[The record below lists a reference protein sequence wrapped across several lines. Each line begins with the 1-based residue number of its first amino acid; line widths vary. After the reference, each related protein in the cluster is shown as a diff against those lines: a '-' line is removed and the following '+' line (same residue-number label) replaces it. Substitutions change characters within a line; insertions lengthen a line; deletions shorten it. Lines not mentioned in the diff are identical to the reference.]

1 MAASRDQQGEL
12 SMTPERWQQI
22 RNVLEKALELVP
34 EQRSAFLERACSSD
48 PLLRQEVEVLLAS
61 VDEANSGFLQSSLLR
76 GTNASDTKLFRKGET
91 ISHYR
96 VIEKLG
102 AGGMGVVYKAEDIRL
117 QRYVALKFLPDD
129 VARDPKAL
137 QRFRWEASAASSL
150 NHPGICTVYEVEEHD
165 GQPVIVMELL
175 EGETLR
181 ERLFHGPLVPA
192 VLLDLGL
199 QASDALAAAHA
210 QGIIH
215 RDIKPANIFM
225 TPQGRVKILDF
236 GVAKAIAAPRS
247 ETGPGEESLTGEGV
261 IVGTTAYMSP
271 EQLRG
276 EEIDVRSDLFSFGV
290 VLYEAA
296 TGQGPFMGK
305 NRVLLMNAILNEE
318 PVPPCRVNPGLPEA
332 WGIIIAKALTKD
344 CKQRYQSAADMR
356 ADLELLTRESQDR
369 FIAALKGTV
378 RGNGKSAPVPMLM
391 VPAESSPETVSRSSR
406 PFIRTVP
413 GVALLVIVL
422 VSAMIASG
430 LWYRQVRLARRL
442 TEKDSIVL
450 ADFTNTTGD
459 AIFDD
464 TLKTALNIS
473 LRQSPFLNVLSDRQV
488 AKTLKLMTRPSSTKL
503 TPEVAGELC
512 QRAGSKAYVAGSI
525 GNLGSE
531 YVVGLKTA
539 NCASGDTLAEE
550 QVTAKSKE
558 KVLDALGKAASK
570 MRGELGESLTTIQKF
585 DVPLYQATTPSL
597 EALRAY
603 SLGGKAYA
611 EKGAAAALP
620 YTTRAIEL
628 DPEFAM
634 GYWAVGGDYSDLGEF
649 GRASEYYT
657 KAFQLKDHAS
667 EGEKLDIVAF
677 YYMHVTGE
685 LDKATQAYEEEI
697 ENYPRKPFGYAI
709 LGDLYSRQ
717 GQYNK
722 AADLTRQ
729 ALRLMPDSMVFANAN
744 LANYE
749 LALQHFDEAREI
761 IREAQAR
768 KLDSGTFH
776 NALYALAFLRADSA
790 AMEEEEQWFAGKPEY
805 ENWGLALTSDT
816 EAYVGHLSKARELT
830 KRAVESAVRAD
841 NKESGAITKAIAA
854 QREAAYGNSAQARRL
869 ASEALALAP
878 ASPGGAAEATLAFAM
893 AGDTAR
899 AELVTHDLKKRFP
912 LDTQMQSIWLPTIQA
927 QLALAKK
934 SPALALNVLK
944 TASSIELGQIPF
956 VNNISCLYPEYIR
969 GQAYLAAGQAT
980 AAAAEFQKIIGHSGI
995 VWNCWT
1001 GAVAH
1006 LGVARA
1012 NALQARTSKGA
1023 DADAARV
1030 RALAAYRDFLTLWK
1044 DADSDIPLM
1053 RDAKAEYTKLQ

>member
-1 MAASRDQQGEL
+1 
-12 SMTPERWQQI
+12 MTPERWQQI
-22 RNVLEKALELVP
+22 RNVLEKALELAP
-34 EQRSAFLERACSSD
+34 EQRSAFLDRAGSSD
-48 PLLRQEVEVLLAS
+48 PSLRQEVEVLLAS
-61 VDEANSGFLQSSLLR
+61 GDEAHSSFLQSSLLH
-76 GTNASDTKLFRKGET
+76 GTSASGTKFLRNGQT

-117 QRYVALKFLPDD
+117 QRQVALKFLPDD

-137 QRFRWEASAASSL
+137 QRFRREAHAASSL
-150 NHPGICTVYEVEEHD
+150 SHPGICTVYEVEEQD

-175 EGETLR
+175 DGENLR
-181 ERLFHGPLVPA
+181 ERLRNGPVVPA
-192 VLLDLGL
+192 VLLDLGI
-199 QASDALAAAHA
+199 QTSDALAAAHGR
-210 QGIIH
+210 GIIH

-225 TPQGRVKILDF
+225 TSQGRVKILDF
-236 GVAKAIAAPRS
+236 GVAKAIAAHRP
-247 ETGPGEESLTGEGV
+247 EFDTDEQSLTTEGV
-261 IVGTTAYMSP
+261 IIGTTAYMSP

-276 EEIDVRSDLFSFGV
+276 EDIDVRSDLFSLGV

-296 TGQGPFMGK
+296 TGQGPFVGK

-318 PVPPCRVNPGLPEA
+318 PDPPCRVNPELPEA
-332 WGIIIAKALTKD
+332 WGIIIAKALAKD
-344 CKQRYQSAADMR
+344 REQRYQSAADVR

-378 RGNGKSAPVPMLM
+378 RGNGKSKP
-391 VPAESSPETVSRSSR
+391 SPILVMATEPHRDTVTRRSR
-406 PFIRTVP
+406 PFIRTIP
-413 GVALLVIVL
+413 GVMLIVIVL
-422 VSAMIASG
+422 VCALFAAG
-430 LWYRQVRLARRL
+430 LWYRQVRIARRL

-464 TLKTALNIS
+464 TLKTALSIS

-488 AKTLKLMTRPSSTKL
+488 AKTLKLMTRPANTKL

-512 QRAGSKAYVAGSI
+512 QRAGSKAYVAGAI

-531 YVVGLKTA
+531 YVVGLKTV

-558 KVLDALGKAASK
+558 KVLDALGRAASK
-570 MRGELGESLTTIQKF
+570 MRGELGESLITVQKF

-628 DPEFAM
+628 DPQFAM
-634 GYWAVGGDYSDLGEF
+634 GYWAVGGDYSELGQF

-657 KAFQLKDHAS
+657 RAFQLKDHAS

-685 LDKATQAYEEEI
+685 LDKAAQAYEEEI
-697 ENYPRKPFGYAI
+697 ENYPRKPFAYAI
-709 LGDLYSRQ
+709 LGALYGNQ
-717 GQYNK
+717 GQYSK

-729 ALRLMPDSMVFANAN
+729 ALRLTPDSMVFANAN

-749 LALQHFDEAREI
+749 LALQHFGETRQI
-761 IREAQAR
+761 IREAQGR
-768 KLDSGTFH
+768 KLDSATFH
-776 NALYALAFLRADSA
+776 NALFALAFLGADSA
-790 AMEEEEQWFAGKPEY
+790 TMAEEQQWYAGKPEY
-805 ENWGLALTSDT
+805 ENWGLALASDT
-816 EAYVGHLSKARELT
+816 EAYVGQMRNARELT
-830 KRAVESAVRAD
+830 KRAVESAIRAD
-841 NKESGAITKAIAA
+841 NREVAAIAETIAA
-854 QREAAYGNSAQARRL
+854 QREAVSGNSSQARRL
-869 ASEALALAP
+869 AAEALALAQ
-878 ASPGGAAEATLAFAM
+878 ASPGGSAEAALAFAM

-899 AELVTHDLKKRFP
+899 AELLARDLSKRFP
-912 LDTQMQSIWLPTIQA
+912 LDTQMQSIWLPAIEA
-927 QLALAKK
+927 QLALMRNN
-934 SPALALNVLK
+934 PTLALSALE
-944 TASSIELGQIPF
+944 ASSPNELGQIPF
-956 VNNISCLYPEYIR
+956 VNNISCLYPVYLR
-969 GQAYLAAGQAT
+969 GEAYLAAGQGP

-1001 GAVAH
+1001 GALAH
-1006 LGVARA
+1006 LGLARA

-1030 RALAAYRDFLTLWK
+1030 RALNAYKDFLTLWK
-1044 DADSDIPLM
+1044 DADPDIPIL
-1053 RDAKAEYTKLQ
+1053 REVKAEYGKLQ